1 MKEVRNIEDW
11 RQPYLIQRIRKPQGY
26 VNPFDGVSNNFAPD
40 SALIIN
46 QRLFTFDYMGSAEF
60 EWGAVPKAL
69 RMLSEI
75 SNSGNLYYGEVSLGV
90 NCIVYFIC
98 DKIFT
103 KKVIDFLE
111 TLFDNPDK
119 VYLKEYCGLREH
131 FLGNKWNVGNK
142 WNGNKPTEYQK
153 EICGW
158 LELQNP
164 FMFFADKKMY
174 ENTLKALNVKIGKS
188 EERLLQDEQIFLERK
203 LSRKIEPIFTVYYRS
218 NKTQLIYS
226 VLSYLSELKNIKQI
240 IEEKFGKFIKA
251 VPGNLTRRENG
262 IF

>member
-111 TLFDNPDK
+111 TLFDSPDK
-119 VYLKEYCGLREH
+119 VYLKEYCGLREL
-131 FLGNKWNVGNK
+131 FLGNK

-158 LELQNP
+158 IELNNP
-164 FMFFADKKMY
+164 FMFFANKSMY
-174 ENTLKALNVKIGKS
+174 ENTLRALGISS
-188 EERLLQDEQIFLERK
+188 EKEKEVLKDEEEKFLKRK
-203 LSRKIEPIFTVYYRS
+203 LMRNIGALLEVHYRS
-218 NKTQLIYS
+218 KKTNRIYT
-226 VLSYLSELKNIKQI
+226 VLAGFSELMSIKTI
-240 IEEKFGKFIKA
+240 INNKFGKFIKA
-251 VPGNLTRRENG
+251 VPYN
-262 IF
+262 